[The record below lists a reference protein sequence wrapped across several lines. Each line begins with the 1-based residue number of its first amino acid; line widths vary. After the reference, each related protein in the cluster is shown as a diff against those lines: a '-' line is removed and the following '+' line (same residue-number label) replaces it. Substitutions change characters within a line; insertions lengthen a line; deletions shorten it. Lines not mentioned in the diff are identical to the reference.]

1 MESPGQWC
9 QTTHDSCGLRTRLN
23 ARPAGFADR
32 EMLAGCQ
39 VADIG
44 HCALPMHIHVEW
56 VKRLEDEFFAQVDPL
71 APATTVPALTVCP
84 GAGLC
89 RLSTTDWELWG
100 SRMAG

>member
-1 MESPGQWC
+1 MESPGQCC

-56 VKRLEDEFFAQVDPL
+56 VKRLEDEFFAQVGPPC
-71 APATTVPALTVCP
+71 AGRQ
-84 GAGLC
+84 GAGAH
-89 RLSTTDWELWG
+89 RLPW
-100 SRMAG
+100 SRALPAEHD